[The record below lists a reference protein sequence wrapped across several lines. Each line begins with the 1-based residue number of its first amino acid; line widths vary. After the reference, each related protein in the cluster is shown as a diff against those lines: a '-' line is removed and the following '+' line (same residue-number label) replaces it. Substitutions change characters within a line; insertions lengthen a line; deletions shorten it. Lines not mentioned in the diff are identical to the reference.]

1 MLVYNYH
8 PITLEYTGCSEADPD
23 PLDEGRWLIPACAS
37 TIAPP
42 EAVSGKIRVFMN
54 GAWAFEDICESP
66 TLATE
71 IEDTAEQKRIN
82 EILTQLESIDLQS
95 IRPLRAIASGTQTTI
110 DLVRLNTLDAQAQL
124 LRDELALI
132 SASV

>member
-42 EAVSGKIRVFMN
+42 EAVSGKNLGFHEWDMGVR
-54 GAWAFEDICESP
+54 GY
-66 TLATE
+66 L
-71 IEDTAEQKRIN
+71 RI
-82 EILTQLESIDLQS
+82 THS
-95 IRPLRAIASGTQTTI
+95 
-110 DLVRLNTLDAQAQL
+110 
-124 LRDELALI
+124 RD
-132 SASV
+132 